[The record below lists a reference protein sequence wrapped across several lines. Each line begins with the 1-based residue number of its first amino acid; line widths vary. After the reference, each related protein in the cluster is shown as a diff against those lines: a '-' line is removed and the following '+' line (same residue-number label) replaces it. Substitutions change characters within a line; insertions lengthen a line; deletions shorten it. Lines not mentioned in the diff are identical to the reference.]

1 MVHNRLSLNICWM
14 NKQGERTVLVRGKL
28 QARVCGKLRGAEG
41 SVADPAVIQFSRRKS
56 EFQGNAASK

>member
-1 MVHNRLSLNICWM
+1 M
-14 NKQGERTVLVRGKL
+14 RGKL